1 MSSRKTVTVATTP
14 QPGSKPLPNP
24 YNAVTSPTKSTSV
37 YRIEERSRTIYVAG
51 DVDPSH
57 WDTNSLNAIFSL
69 AEVPEEDGDSTDDQ
83 PMRRTHSYQDTQLI
97 ITPEVPDRV
106 DESSVNVPSSNIFRS
121 RRLGVRS
128 ANAALP
134 SSSPKVLKMSPHSP
148 RQSLPRK
155 RILFY
160 HKHDPYYGFTNFS
173 PHPVIYNGKK
183 YPTSEH
189 LFQSFKVF
197 SLHPFFLTI

>member
-1 MSSRKTVTVATTP
+1 MSARKTITVITSP
-14 QPGSKPLPNP
+14 QSGPKPLPNSL
-24 YNAVTSPTKSTSV
+24 TSPTKSTSV

-51 DVDPSH
+51 DVDPSQ

-69 AEVPEEDGDSTDDQ
+69 AEVPEEEDSSDDQ
-83 PMRRTHSYQDTQLI
+83 PIRRTHSYQDTQLI
-97 ITPEVPDRV
+97 ITPEAVERV
-106 DESSVNVPSSNIFRS
+106 DEPSANVPSSNVFRS

-134 SSSPKVLKMSPHSP
+134 SSTPRMSTMSPY
-148 RQSLPRK
+148 SLPQLLPQK

-173 PHPVIYNGKK
+173 AHPVVYDGKK

-189 LFQSFKVF
+189 LFQSFKVC
-197 SLHPFFLTI
+197 LTLIYFNIH